1 MIDVA
6 KMTPAEMLA
15 LHDRSIGGEPVTDE
29 QRAAVVKI
37 LIAASFGSEA
47 FMQHVGCDG
56 GGTIAMLRA
65 FLTAL
70 VDPMDPGLDYLRQDP
85 AAAVTARQAD
95 APGTHRGGLSALPG
109 TAHGAP
115 DARS

>member
-15 LHDRSIGGEPVTDE
+15 LHDRKIGGDPVTDDE
-29 QRAAVVKI
+29 EAAADRIV
-37 LIAASFGSEA
+37 LAAAFGSQA

-56 GGTIAMLRA
+56 GATIAMLRA

-70 VDPMDPGLDYLRQDP
+70 ADPMHPDLDYLRQDP
-85 AAAVTARQAD
+85 AAGAAARE
-95 APGTHRGGLSALPG
+95 GGA
-109 TAHGAP
+109 A
-115 DARS
+115 